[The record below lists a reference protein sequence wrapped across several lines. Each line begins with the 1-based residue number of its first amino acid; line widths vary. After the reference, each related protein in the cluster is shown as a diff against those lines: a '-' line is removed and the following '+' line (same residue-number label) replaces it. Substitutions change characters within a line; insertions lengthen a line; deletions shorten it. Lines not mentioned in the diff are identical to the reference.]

1 METRILRRRPPRAV
15 LPFDSPEALRS
26 TWERLD
32 AWLRAQDFE
41 GYDPYDSLNA
51 TRLPRVFKATPRRR
65 QLVVQAGKWSPVN
78 LRPLLGVA
86 PHRNCKALA
95 LVASAYATL
104 HRLDGD
110 PVRES
115 LAASL
120 LAELEAR
127 GALGREAMAWGYEFD
142 VQTRWSFYPRGTP
155 NIIVTTFVGNAF
167 LDWYEITADPA
178 LLATA
183 AAAVDYLN
191 EELLRSG
198 DGAYYSYVPGNRV
211 LVHNA
216 NVLGCALTSRVARLT
231 EDRELKSL
239 ARKAAEV
246 SLKAQFRSGLWPY
259 GREPGLQWVDG
270 FHTAYVLDGLCE
282 LSAVSSD
289 ETLHDALRAGFAA
302 YIGLLFGRQGE
313 PRYTPAS
320 LYPLDIHS
328 AATAIDVLSRR
339 EEAGES
345 GLTLARRVCA
355 WTLDKMWDPRGYFY
369 FQRHRLSGNRIP
381 YVRWSQAHMLRAFG
395 SLLEAV
401 SAGAA
406 HG

>member
-1 METRILRRRPPRAV
+1 MFPL
-15 LPFDSPEALRS
+15 DSPEALRS
-26 TWERLD
+26 TWDRLD
-32 AWLRAQDFE
+32 AWLRAHDFE

-51 TRLPRVFKATPRRR
+51 TRLPRALRATPRRR
-65 QLVVQAGKWSPVN
+65 QLVVQAGKLSPVN
-78 LRPLLGVA
+78 MRPLLGVA

-95 LVASAYATL
+95 LVASAYAGR
-104 HRLDGD
+104 HRFERDST
-110 PVRES
+110 RES

-120 LAELEAR
+120 LSELEAR
-127 GALGREAMAWGYEFD
+127 GTHGRGAIAWGYEFD

-167 LDWYEITADPA
+167 LDWYEITGDPV
-178 LLATA
+178 LLETA

-191 EELLRSG
+191 EELLGSG
-198 DGAYYSYVPGNRV
+198 EGAYYAYVPRNPV

-231 EDRELKSL
+231 DDAGLKTL
-239 ARKAAEV
+239 ARNAVEA
-246 SLKAQFRSGLWPY
+246 SLEAQFHSGLWPY

-282 LSAVSSD
+282 LYAASPD
-289 ETLHDALRAGFAA
+289 ETLRDALRAGFAA
-302 YIGLLFGRQGE
+302 YAGMLFGPHGE

-339 EEAGES
+339 EEAGAS
-345 GLTLARRVCA
+345 GLALARRVCA
-355 WTLDKMWDPRGYFY
+355 WTLDNMWDRRGYFH
-369 FQRHRLSGNRIP
+369 FQRHRLSANRIP
-381 YVRWSQAHMLRAFG
+381 YVRWSQAHMLRALG

-401 SAGAA
+401 LAGPA